1 LSEQRDNHSIIGEDG
16 DISIHKLGLTLDD
29 EQIEAVM
36 MENRNTLVKA
46 NAGAGKTRVLTSR
59 VAYLLASD
67 VSQNEI
73 MLLTFTNKAGR
84 EMLERVQA
92 MLGGRK
98 VRILGG
104 TFHKIGGIFLRKYAD
119 ALGYKSNFTIM
130 DTDDA
135 KSMIEE
141 IRKKYLKENGLKK
154 SEFPEKKIIY
164 HYGSSAI
171 NKDIPFEVINEEEN
185 RFPDYILDGIKEILV
200 DYQERKKE
208 ANAMDFD
215 DMIVNFGKLLEI
227 DDIRKE
233 VSSQYKYI
241 LVDEYQDINHIQ
253 NKIIKLLNKGNNN
266 LFVVGDANQAIYS
279 WRGSDVRYIEGF
291 QRHYLNSETLYIT
304 HNYRSDGEI
313 LKLAEHSI
321 NHNYDGRTK
330 TKINAFLPSEN
341 KPTLHLTQDD
351 FKQADYIAETIHR
364 HARKGVPYQEMA
376 ILLRTNFLTRVLEK
390 VLRQHGIPYKLL
402 AGFSFFER
410 KHIKDILAFLR
421 FVENPKDEMAF
432 IRMAGLFDGL
442 GDKTVE
448 KLFAGFKEADYKLE
462 GLRKVK
468 VTKRAKEGVDTLLSI
483 LEEILDPNSISIEA
497 MISHIVKEYYD
508 SYLKRTEDDYRERK
522 KDLEYLYETANGYDK
537 LSDFLSEMILDEVE
551 QEEQG
556 DNVVNI
562 TTVHKAKGLEWDV
575 VFLPYLNEGIF
586 PSGRTLN
593 QPEGLEEE
601 RRLFYVAVTRARKHL
616 HMSHI
621 EWQSMSYKPMY
632 PSSFLQELLPTH
644 YETMR

>member
-1 LSEQRDNHSIIGEDG
+1 MSEQKNIHSLIGDDG
-16 DISIHKLGLTLDD
+16 KISLHKLGLTLDD

-36 MENRNTLVKA
+36 MEYRNTLVKA

-59 VAYLLASD
+59 VAYLLASGIP
-67 VSQNEI
+67 QHEI
-73 MLLTFTNKAGR
+73 MLLTFTNKASR

-98 VRILGG
+98 IRISGG

-119 ALGYKSNFTIM
+119 SLGYKSNFTIL
-130 DTDDA
+130 DVDDA
-135 KSMIEE
+135 KSLIEE
-141 IRKKYLKENGLKK
+141 IRKPYLKEHGLKK

-171 NKDIPFEVINEEEN
+171 NKNMSLDWINAEEN
-185 RFPDYILDGIKEILV
+185 RFAPHILWGIEEILRE
-200 DYQERKKE
+200 YEKRKKE

-215 DMIVNFGKLLEI
+215 DMIVNFGKLL
-227 DDIRKE
+227 DIPDVRKE
-233 VSSQYKYI
+233 ISSQYKYI

-253 NKIIKLLNKGNNN
+253 NKIIKGLNKGNNN

-279 WRGSDVRYIEGF
+279 WRGSDVSYIEGF
-291 QRHYLNSETLYIT
+291 HRQYLNAETLYIT

-321 NHNYDGRTK
+321 NHNYEGKSKK

-341 KPTLHLTQDD
+341 KPTLFKTQDD
-351 FKQADYIAETIHR
+351 FKQAEYIAEQIHR
-364 HARKGVPYQEMA
+364 YTRKGVAYEDMA

-410 KHIKDILAFLR
+410 KHVKDILAFLR
-421 FVENPKDEMAF
+421 FVENPKDETAF

-442 GDKTVE
+442 GEKTVE
-448 KLFAGFKEADYKLE
+448 KLFAGFKGAGYEVE
-462 GLRKVK
+462 GLKKLK
-468 VTKRAKEGVDTLLSI
+468 VTKRAKEGLDTMIAI
-483 LEEILDPNSISIEA
+483 LEGIMNPFMTIEG

-508 SYLKRTEDDYRERK
+508 AYLKRTEDDYNERK
-522 KDLEYLYETANGYDK
+522 NDLEYLYETANGYDK
-537 LSDFLSEMILDEVE
+537 LTDFLSEMILDEVV

-556 DNVVNI
+556 DNVVTI
-562 TTVHKAKGLEWDV
+562 TTVHKSKGLEWDC
-575 VFLPYLNEGIF
+575 VFLPYLNDAIF
-586 PSGRTLN
+586 PSGRSMN
-593 QPEGLEEE
+593 QPEGIEEE

-616 HMSHI
+616 HMSYI

-632 PSSFLQELLPTH
+632 PSMFLQELLPVH
-644 YETMR
+644 YQTIK